1 MIEAIAKKAFGLI
14 PWWLWPLAL
23 SVSIGAGFAA
33 YQMTRA
39 DLAQAQAALSDL
51 QRETAQATTR
61 ASEFAREKE
70 TMLLATTV
78 ALSDKLNKEKS
89 RAQETQNRL
98 VSDLRSGAQRLS
110 IAARCQPSSEP
121 TPDAPAAPGS
131 GATGARA
138 DLDPATAEALI
149 SIAADGDTAIRERN
163 ACIDAYNSARETLND

>member
-1 MIEAIAKKAFGLI
+1 MDALAKKAFGLI

-23 SVSIGAGFAA
+23 SVSIGAGVSA
-33 YQMTRA
+33 YQMSQA
-39 DLAQAQAALSDL
+39 DLARAQTALSDL
-51 QRETAQATTR
+51 QRETALATTR
-61 ASEFAREKE
+61 DSEAARKKE
-70 TMLLATTV
+70 TQLRATTV

-98 VSDLRSGAQRLS
+98 VADIRSGAQRLS

-138 DLDPATAEALI
+138 DIDPATAEALI

-163 ACIDAYNSARETLND
+163 ACVDAYNAARETLND